1 MTLSYNSPTMK
12 DSLLS
17 VRIPADLADALDR
30 RAADRGVG
38 RSVMVREAVAA
49 YLTTRPTPAPVMPM
63 PLEAFLEAWKTAPRL
78 SADEAA
84 AYEAD
89 LRDARAELPP
99 LDDPWT

>member
-1 MTLSYNSPTMK
+1 MK

-17 VRIPADLADALDR
+17 VRIPADLSDAIDH
-30 RAADRGVG
+30 RAAERGVG

-49 YLTTRPTPAPVMPM
+49 YLTTRPAPAPVAAM
-63 PLEAFLEAWKTAPRL
+63 PLAAFLAALATAPRL

-89 LRDARAELPP
+89 LREARAALPP
-99 LDDPWT
+99 LEDPWT

>member
-1 MTLSYNSPTMK
+1 
-12 DSLLS
+12 
-17 VRIPADLADALDR
+17 
-30 RAADRGVG
+30 
-38 RSVMVREAVAA
+38 MVREAVAA

-63 PLEAFLEAWKTAPRL
+63 LLEAFLEAWKTAPRL